1 MKISKRVLV
10 IATSS
15 NTRGG
20 ITAVIKAHKK
30 SNFWE
35 EWNCIWIETHIDKSY
50 LMKIFYFIK
59 SFIKFLHFINKTSL
73 IHCHLSGPIS
83 VIRKLPFLIIAK
95 LVDIPIIIHFH
106 AFSSK
111 SNIPKNY
118 IKFYSVVFDMAEK
131 IIVLSENW
139 KDGILKDFKYDT
151 NKVKVIY
158 NPCTNVLPKMTK
170 ECKKYILYAGTLNE
184 RKGYK
189 DLIKAFSKIAYNY
202 PDWKLV
208 FAGNGEIEEGKTL
221 AKKLNIYD
229 QVIFK
234 GWVIGDDKHK
244 LFSQASI
251 FCLPSYAEGFPMA
264 VLDAWAY
271 ALPVVSTPVGGIPDV
286 AIHGENMLLCEP
298 GNINCLA
305 RNLKL
310 LIDDDKMRKKLIKA
324 SIEFSTG
331 KFSISSISKDWNRL
345 YNNLLKI

>member
-20 ITAVIKAHKK
+20 ITAVIKAHQE

-50 LMKIFYFIK
+50 LMKFFYFIK
-59 SFIKFLHFINKTSL
+59 SFIKFLYFINKTSL
-73 IHCHLSGPIS
+73 IHCHLSGPVS
-83 VIRKLPFLIIAK
+83 VIRKLPFLLIAK
-95 LVDIPIIIHFH
+95 LMDIPIIIHFH

-111 SNIPKNY
+111 SNISKNY

-158 NPCTNVLPKMTK
+158 NPCPNVLPKMIK
-170 ECKKYILYAGTLNE
+170 ECEKYILYAGTLNE

-208 FAGNGEIEEGKTL
+208 LAGNGEVENGKVL
-221 AKKLNIYD
+221 AKKYKIYS
-229 QVIFK
+229 QVVFK
-234 GWVIGDDKHK
+234 GWVFAEEKQKI
-244 LFSQASI
+244 FNEASI

-271 ALPVVSTPVGGIPDV
+271 GLPVISTPVGGIPDV

-298 GNINCLA
+298 GNINCFA

-310 LIDDDKMRKKLIKA
+310 LINDDKMRKKLIKA
-324 SIEFSTG
+324 SKEFSTG

-345 YNNLLKI
+345 YNNSLKI

>member
-1 MKISKRVLV
+1 MKINKRVLV

-20 ITAVIKAHKK
+20 ITAVIKAHQV

-35 EWNCIWIETHIDKSY
+35 EWNCIWIETHIDKSIFTK
-50 LMKIFYFIK
+50 LFYFIK
-59 SFIKFLHFINKTSL
+59 SFIKYIYLIKNSSL
-73 IHCHLSGPIS
+73 IHFHLSGPIS
-83 VIRKLPFLIIAK
+83 SLRKLPFLLFSK
-95 LVDIPIIIHFH
+95 LLRKPIIVHFH
-106 AFSSK
+106 AGIPVFSFDKKYK
-111 SNIPKNY
+111 SLYAI
-118 IKFYSVVFDMAEK
+118 IFGFADSV
-131 IIVLSENW
+131 IVLSQNW
-139 KDGILKDFKYDT
+139 KLSICRDLSLPES
-151 NKVKVIY
+151 KVKIIS
-158 NPCTNVLPKMTK
+158 NPCPNIERDNSLDS
-170 ECKKYILYAGTLNE
+170 KKIILYAGTLYE
-184 RKGYK
+184 KKGYA
-189 DLIKAFSKIAYNY
+189 DLITAFSKIAYNY
-202 PDWKLV
+202 SDWKLV

-234 GWVIGDDKHK
+234 GWVIGDEKHK

-324 SIEFSTG
+324 SKEFSTG